1 MLTPWSYFR
10 AGKNEEEGG
19 CNDHALDFSLAGAS
33 RFRGGSSRSGET
45 LTPALGH
52 SRIMKSDGLRRAVLL
67 RCLSRLA

>member
-33 RFRGGSSRSGET
+33 RFRGGVVQKWRNADTGSW
-45 LTPALGH
+45 ALKDHEIRWTEEG
-52 SRIMKSDGLRRAVLL
+52 GLASLL
-67 RCLSRLA
+67 E